1 MIEVARRMV
10 KLAGDSVPTS
20 NIDMLSLRS
29 LLLYSA
35 DRQTL
40 SRTLTDITRKVR
52 RLGEHPIAGGGYGDL
67 YLGERL
73 GSEKSTYESSTI
85 QLPSNRNLQRFLS
98 EAWLWAEFDHP
109 RILKFYGVCEYGTL
123 AYFMVS
129 PFLENG
135 NIVDYLAHMKP
146 NADRHRLLHE
156 AAEGLLYLHTRAE
169 PVVHS

>member
-29 LLLYSA
+29 SLLYSA
-35 DRQTL
+35 DCQTL
-40 SRTLTDITRKVR
+40 SRTLTDIARKVR

-73 GSEKSTYESSTI
+73 GSEKVALKLIRFYGASK
-85 QLPSNRNLQRFLS
+85 QDKDAARRRFLS

-109 RILKFYGVCEYGTL
+109 RILKFDVLRMEFIST
-123 AYFMVS
+123 V
-129 PFLENG
+129 G
-135 NIVDYLAHMKP
+135 NAIFQV
-146 NADRHRLLHE
+146 
-156 AAEGLLYLHTRAE
+156 
-169 PVVHS
+169 